1 MNDLKV
7 INQQEVLGKDF
18 KVYGDFDNPLFLAKD
33 VAEWIEHSDTSKM
46 CNSIDEDEKLVRTMF
61 VSGQLRECLFLTENG
76 LYEVLMQSRKPI
88 AKEFKKQVKII
99 LKEIRQKGSY
109 QKPMTQ
115 AEILA
120 QSAQLLVEMEKRV
133 DEVKF
138 TAEQTK
144 TKLDTALD
152 VFTSPLAEN
161 WKNQTNRKINELCCA
176 NGLPYQVFK
185 GDLYKELEEIASC
198 DISARQRNLKE
209 RMKKSGATYKEC
221 KAVTKIDVISK
232 DEKLKL
238 IFDGIVRKYQAK
250 YIGG

>member
-1 MNDLKV
+1 M
-7 INQQEVLGKDF
+7 GKDF

-33 VAEWIEHSDTSKM
+33 VAEWIEHSNHSKM
-46 CNSIDEDEKLVRTMF
+46 LLTIDEDEKVLTN
-61 VSGQLRECLFLTENG
+61 SYTLGGNQECLFLTESG

-144 TKLDTALD
+144 TKLDTAID
-152 VFTSPLAEN
+152 IFSVPVSDD
-161 WKNQTNRKINELCCA
+161 WKSETNHKINKICLD
-176 NGLPYQVFK
+176 NGLSFQSFK
-185 GDLYKELEEIASC
+185 GDLYAELEAVANCNLNS
-198 DISARQRNLKE
+198 RQSRLRE
-209 RMKKSGATYKEC
+209 RMKISGATYKQRQSI
-221 KAVTKIDVISK
+221 TKIDVISK